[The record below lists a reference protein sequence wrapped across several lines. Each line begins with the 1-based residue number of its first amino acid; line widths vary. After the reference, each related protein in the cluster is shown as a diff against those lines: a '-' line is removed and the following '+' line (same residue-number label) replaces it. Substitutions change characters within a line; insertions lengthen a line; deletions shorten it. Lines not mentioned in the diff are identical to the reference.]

1 MMLFHT
7 FAIMYLKD
15 IEKKPSEEEKLSMQ
29 NSRWLMDRYSIQSN
43 EIKSWECFEYALS
56 KENRLLLTRCLMNA
70 EKRKI

>member
-29 NSRWLMDRYSIQSN
+29 NSRWLMDQYSILSN
-43 EIKSWECFEYALS
+43 EIKSWEHFEYV
-56 KENRLLLTRCLMNA
+56 
-70 EKRKI
+70 I